1 MSFLAF
7 QPQILVPLTF
17 NVSLL
22 STFLFP
28 TRISSSSYKL
38 EMIPSIVYASWAGSA
53 LLTYRSFALLKM
65 LSWEVLLG
73 YHEGYGTNTWWGCR
87 RKKKLSF
94 TFEKL
99 YWMKTVN
106 FALSFAMVYLVS
118 ETPMAYYVFWFLN
131 LLYYVVFCLTWQG
144 HVGKKNS
151 SVFFLKPPRSNLLV
165 GQFSLACWAMA
176 V

>member
-87 RKKKLSF
+87 RKKKIELHIWEAILNENCEFCSLFCNGLLGFWNTHGILCILILELAILCSILSHMARTCWEKKFLSF
-94 TFEKL
+94 FFETSKI
-99 YWMKTVN
+99 
-106 FALSFAMVYLVS
+106 
-118 ETPMAYYVFWFLN
+118 E
-131 LLYYVVFCLTWQG
+131 
-144 HVGKKNS
+144 
-151 SVFFLKPPRSNLLV
+151 
-165 GQFSLACWAMA
+165 LAGGTI
-176 V
+176 